1 MQKTRLIILFLF
13 LLFVPHF
20 LFSQQIYLP
29 IYNEWKS
36 NRCNYKPERP
46 FSIIKDLNEFHSFWS
61 ESGIDEKE
69 PALDFDRFMVFL
81 WIPGKTLF
89 DFTETQIDR
98 AYLSNDSCLIL
109 MNFKKKPTATWL
121 KPVIATIL
129 PKQTN
134 IDYFIFEKVIDVN
147 KKIEEW
153 KHIYSL
159 WDMTGKRERL
169 FDVTQLEAKTSE
181 KSEFIVTDFFETP
194 KLAPKEPARAEESI
208 INKPIQNADIITAE
222 PVKNVPVIKPKPTT
236 HTPIPALMEEDPL
249 FGSEFDI
256 TF

>member
-1 MQKTRLIILFLF
+1 MQKTRLILLFLF

-98 AYLSNDSCLIL
+98 AYLSNNSCLIL

-147 KKIEEW
+147 KKTEEW

-159 WDMTGKRERL
+159 WDMTGKRERH
-169 FDVTQLEAKTSE
+169 FNVVQVENKQTA
-181 KSEFIVTDFFETP
+181 KSEFIVNESFP
-194 KLAPKEPARAEESI
+194 GKKEPLQTTTT
-208 INKPIQNADIITAE
+208 NKPIQNADVIQTE
-222 PVKNVPVIKPKPTT
+222 PVKNEPLTIIKPTKPTKP
-236 HTPIPALMEEDPL
+236 TPIPVLMEEDTL

>member
-13 LLFVPHF
+13 LIFIPHF

-36 NRCNYKPERP
+36 NKCNYKPERP
-46 FSIIKDLNEFHSFWS
+46 FSIIKDLNEFHCFWS

-98 AYLSNDSCLIL
+98 AYLSNDSCIIL
-109 MNFKKKPTATWL
+109 MNFKKKATATWL

-159 WDMTGKRERL
+159 WDMSGKRERH
-169 FDVTQLEAKTSE
+169 FNVAQVENKQTS
-181 KSEFIVTDFFETP
+181 KSEFVFYESYP
-194 KLAPKEPARAEESI
+194 VKKEPLQTTTANE
-208 INKPIQNADIITAE
+208 PIQNADIIETK
-222 PVKNVPVIKPKPTT
+222 PVKNEPLTIIKPTKPTKP
-236 HTPIPALMEEDPL
+236 TPIPVLMEEDTL

>member
-1 MQKTRLIILFLF
+1 MQKTRPILLFLF

-134 IDYFIFEKVIDVN
+134 IDYFIFKKFIDVN
-147 KKIEEW
+147 KKSEEW

-159 WDMTGKRERL
+159 WDMTGKRERH
-169 FDVTQLEAKTSE
+169 FNVTQVENKQTP
-181 KSEFIVTDFFETP
+181 KSEFIVNESFP
-194 KLAPKEPARAEESI
+194 IKKEPLQTTTT
-208 INKPIQNADIITAE
+208 NKPIQNADVIQTE
-222 PVKNVPVIKPKPTT
+222 PVKDEPLKIIKPTKTA
-236 HTPIPALMEEDPL
+236 PIPVLMEEDTL